1 MPSSPSGLN
10 PSQHLGL
17 SQWVSCSHQ
26 MNKIL
31 EFQLQHQSFQ
41 QDSGLIF
48 LEIDWF
54 DLLAIQ
60 GAIRSPLQHHS
71 SKASILQ
78 CSAFFMVRLPL
89 SSVVLESKKRKFVT
103 TSTFSPLICHEVA
116 GSDDSILVSE
126 SCSVVSESLRLH
138 GLYSPRN
145 SPGQNTGVGSLP
157 LLQGIFPTQGLN
169 SGLLHCRQI
178 IYQLGHKWSQILEWV
193 A

>member
-1 MPSSPSGLN
+1 
-10 PSQHLGL
+10 
-17 SQWVSCSHQ
+17 

-157 LLQGIFPTQGLN
+157 LLQGIFPTQGLDP
-169 SGLLHCRQI
+169 GLPHCRRI
-178 IYQLGHKWSQILEWV
+178 LYQLSHKGKGK
-193 A
+193 

>member
-1 MPSSPSGLN
+1 MI
-10 PSQHLGL
+10 
-17 SQWVSCSHQ
+17 
-26 MNKIL
+26 KIL
-31 EFQLQHQSFQ
+31 ALQHQFFQ
-41 QDSGLIF
+41 WILRLIA
-48 LEIDWF
+48 LKVITLKIDWF
-54 DLLAIQ
+54 DLLVVQ
-60 GAIRSPLQHHS
+60 GTLKSLLQHHS
-71 SKASILQ
+71 SKASVLWR
-78 CSAFFMVRLPL
+78 SAFFMVRLPL

-126 SCSVVSESLRLH
+126 SCSVVSDSLWLH